1 MGGDRGQ
8 MRSADQHAFEQAIKA
23 HLRRAGYSQAA
34 VARKL
39 HYTPAQFNKWIK
51 GVNRIPDLAI
61 QEFSDLLGLT
71 DAQRTELFTLAG
83 YVAVTDLRKRDDSTG
98 GGRVSTGQ
106 GESANGLSTVPI
118 DPGKILIA
126 PLKDWSNNFF
136 RWSEAP
142 EHARSSWA
150 GAVLYGMSVITDRI
164 TPRAFLAVCL
174 SLLIGIATIQLMT
187 PVLLW
192 PLEDADARWLA
203 CVKYGLATLLIPL
216 LVALVTPPDQP
227 HLFQLKA
234 RKQRWTFWI
243 LKFTGALVGF
253 WVFSILCIS
262 LAMLLYY
269 LHVSLLSAPV
279 RGGVALIPLFFSYV
293 AARRIPIDR
302 YKMFNGELRTHPAD
316 RLFLA
321 VFIFMGPLTA
331 FFLHAFYWFFTNR
344 AMAPTAIPNLAKGS
358 GDLPAARRYDK
369 VKGYYKEVICPRP

>member
-8 MRSADQHAFEQAIKA
+8 MTSAEEKYAFEQAMKA
-23 HLRRAGYSQAA
+23 HIKGAGYSQAA

-39 HYTPAQFNKWIK
+39 HYTPEQFNKWIR
-51 GVNRIPDLAI
+51 GVNRIPDVAI
-61 QEFSDLLGLT
+61 QEVSDLLDLT
-71 DAQRTELFTLAG
+71 DEERTELFTLAG
-83 YVAVTDLRKRDDSTG
+83 YVAVADLGKRNDSPG
-98 GGRVSTGQ
+98 GEIVSTGRD
-106 GESANGLSTVPI
+106 ESANGLSPVPI
-118 DPGKILIA
+118 DLGKILIA

-136 RWSEAP
+136 RWSQAP

-150 GAVLYGMSVITDRI
+150 GAVLYGMSVVVDRI
-164 TPRAFLAVCL
+164 TARAFLAVCL
-174 SLLIGIATIQLMT
+174 SLLVGMATIQLMT

-192 PLEDADARWLA
+192 PLEDAGARWLA

-227 HLFQLKA
+227 DLFHLKA
-234 RKQRWTFWI
+234 MKQRWTFWI

-269 LHVSLLSAPV
+269 LHVSPLSAPV

-321 VFIFMGPLTA
+321 VFIFMGPLIA
-331 FFLHAFYWFFTNR
+331 FFLHAFYWFFTDR
-344 AMAPTAIPNLAKGS
+344 ATAPVVILIALSAVALWYYRQQVRRSIPDS
-358 GDLPAARRYDK
+358 G
-369 VKGYYKEVICPRP
+369 

>member
-1 MGGDRGQ
+1 MD
-8 MRSADQHAFEQAIKA
+8 SADPYAFEQAMKA
-23 HLRRAGYSQAA
+23 HIKGAGYSQAA

-39 HYTPAQFNKWIK
+39 HYTPEQFNKWIR
-51 GVNRIPDLAI
+51 GVNRIPDVAI

-98 GGRVSTGQ
+98 GERVSAAQ
-106 GESANGLSTVPI
+106 GESANGLSPVPI
-118 DPGKILIA
+118 DLSKILIA

-150 GAVLYGMSVITDRI
+150 GMVLYGMSAVADRI

-174 SLLIGIATIQLMT
+174 SLLVGMATIQLMT
-187 PVLLW
+187 LVLLW
-192 PLEDADARWLA
+192 PLENADARWLA

-216 LVALVTPPDQP
+216 LVALVTPPERP
-227 HLFQLKA
+227 GLFQLKA
-234 RKQRWTFWI
+234 MKQQGTFWI

-253 WVFSILCIS
+253 WVFSVLCIS

-269 LHVSLLSAPV
+269 LRVSPLSAPV

-331 FFLHAFYWFFTNR
+331 FILHGFYWFFTDR
-344 AMAPTAIPNLAKGS
+344 ATAPIVILIALSAVALWHYRQQVRRSIPDS
-358 GDLPAARRYDK
+358 G
-369 VKGYYKEVICPRP
+369 